1 MLKIII
7 GLFFSLGGLYLA
19 FREIDLALLG
29 DVFTAASVEWII
41 LAVLLMIFSVWIRAV
56 RWQAL
61 LEPIESIPMQPLFS
75 ATAIGYFGNA
85 VLPMRLGEIL
95 RAYAIGNENTT
106 VSRAA
111 AFGTIVVERFVDM
124 IGALVLTAIFFF
136 LYDVPPVLKQGGIVL
151 TGIVASCILVLWWM
165 AKRHEDWVVKF
176 ENSPKYQHGIR
187 LKFRGIF
194 NSFISGL
201 IAVSE
206 VKRKGTV
213 FFISVLLWGIYLVI
227 TYLSGLAV
235 HETLT
240 WVEAGVI
247 LVGTTMVIAVPSAPG
262 FIGTYHASAIFILVQ
277 VFGRE
282 LTGAQAFALVNHA
295 IGFIPLVVVGAYFFF
310 NSSLKVGDLRKLD
323 IKTVE

>member
-1 MLKIII
+1 MFKIII
-7 GLFFSLGGLYLA
+7 GLLFSIGGLYFA
-19 FREIDLALLG
+19 FREIELALLG
-29 DVFTAASVEWII
+29 DLFSAASVEWIV
-41 LAVLLMIFSVWIRAV
+41 LSVLLMIFSVWIRAV

-124 IGALVLTAIFFF
+124 IGALVLMAIFFF

-187 LKFRGIF
+187 LKFREIF

-201 IAVSE
+201 IVLSE

-262 FIGTYHASAIFILVQ
+262 FIGTYHLSAIFIMVQ

-295 IGFIPLVVVGAYFFF
+295 IGFIPLVVVGAFYFFR
-310 NSSLKVGDLRKLD
+310 SSIKIGDLRKLD
-323 IKTVE
+323 IKTIE

>member
-1 MLKIII
+1 
-7 GLFFSLGGLYLA
+7 
-19 FREIDLALLG
+19 
-29 DVFTAASVEWII
+29 
-41 LAVLLMIFSVWIRAV
+41 
-56 RWQAL
+56 
-61 LEPIESIPMQPLFS
+61 MQPLFS

-124 IGALVLTAIFFF
+124 IGALVLMAIFFF

-262 FIGTYHASAIFILVQ
+262 FIGTYHASAIFIMVQ

>member
-323 IKTVE
+323 MKTVE

>member
-1 MLKIII
+1 MFKIII
-7 GLFFSLGGLYLA
+7 GLLFSIGGLYFA

-29 DVFTAASVEWII
+29 DVFTDASVEWII
-41 LAVLLMIFSVWIRAV
+41 LAVLLMIFSVWIRAY

-124 IGALVLTAIFFF
+124 IGALVLMAIFFF

-262 FIGTYHASAIFILVQ
+262 FIGTYHASAIFIMVQ
-277 VFGRE
+277 AFGRE

>member
-124 IGALVLTAIFFF
+124 IGALVLMAIFFF

-187 LKFRGIF
+187 LKFRGIL

-262 FIGTYHASAIFILVQ
+262 FIGTYHASAIFIMVQ